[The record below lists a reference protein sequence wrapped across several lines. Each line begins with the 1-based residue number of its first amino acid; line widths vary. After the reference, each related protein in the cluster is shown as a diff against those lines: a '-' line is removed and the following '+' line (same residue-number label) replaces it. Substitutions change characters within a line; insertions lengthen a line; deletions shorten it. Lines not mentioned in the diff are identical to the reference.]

1 MSRKAREGIEQSEA
15 YPEPWFITSR
25 WWARLLYRGL
35 LGRPM
40 DGKRWSDSTFWRSA
54 TRGEDH
60 CWLRLAGWQRAA
72 IRCSAAYTLLLL
84 LPALLIAHFA
94 HGLSSAL
101 LLLAAHLG
109 VAALLAAPPLTYR
122 LLRSRGLRL
131 PWPEFIV
138 DAETA
143 ERSWR
148 WGRRELVH
156 ARRAWLEQ
164 KVRPVARTVA
174 AKLNRR
180 YHPAEAAQW
189 VHVPRDYRE
198 QGGGA
203 VEILL
208 PQSFALTEAGRRSL
222 AGAAAERLGI
232 RDACTAWELEGNA
245 PRLLLTAPVL
255 PPDSVSFEDMRPAL
269 ERAEEFS
276 FLLGLLGS
284 EALSISLKEDSPHLA
299 VSAGSG
305 AGKSELIKTLVSQAM
320 HWGWSILMLDW
331 KGESQEW
338 CEGLPGV
345 RYYRDIEALHD
356 VMVQIGEEIEWRR
369 SNRGREHARVL
380 VVSEEWGITA
390 PLLQSYWQSYRS
402 MLEPEERRTTPLK
415 SPAIEAG
422 MKLNFTGRSLG
433 FTQLLVAQR
442 FSARVTNGNA
452 DLRESF
458 TTIIMSRWKAQT
470 FKMLAPDIR
479 PIPKKLTKPGQWLAV
494 TGDELARFQG
504 GLWSDEEAVAW
515 ATSGQQPPAS
525 PWSEHYRPP
534 AIEQATDLSFQLPDG
549 VAAGNAIA
557 LEAKPR
563 SLRKLS
569 DLVDGLDHLDVTL
582 KVLQHWRDNEPDFP
596 AVQGGTQF
604 AGYLYDKAE
613 VIEFARRKRASQ
625 AAGHEGSK

>member
-1 MSRKAREGIEQSEA
+1 MKKAREGIEQQEL
-15 YPEPWFITSR
+15 YPEPWFITRSP
-25 WWARLLYRGL
+25 RLRFLYRFY

-40 DGKRWSDSTFWRSA
+40 DGKRWTDSTFWRSA
-54 TRGEDH
+54 TKGEDH
-60 CWLRLAGWQRAA
+60 WWLRLAGWQRAA
-72 IRCSAAYTLLLL
+72 IRVLTEKALIVTVISLITWQLLGPEWTLRFI
-84 LPALLIAHFA
+84 ALQ
-94 HGLSSAL
+94 
-101 LLLAAHLG
+101 
-109 VAALLAAPPLTYR
+109 AAPVLTIAAVVAGYK
-122 LLRSRGLRL
+122 LLRSRGLTI
-131 PWPEFIV
+131 PWPEMV
-138 DAETA
+138 VNAETA

-148 WGRRELVH
+148 WSRRELVH
-156 ARRAWLEQ
+156 ARRSWLEQ
-164 KVRPVARTVA
+164 KIRPVARTVA

-198 QGGGA
+198 QGGRA

-222 AGAAAERLGI
+222 AAAAAERLGI
-232 RDACTAWELEGNA
+232 RDASVSWELEGNA

-255 PPDSVSFEDMRPAL
+255 PPDFVSFADMLQPL
-269 ERAEEFS
+269 EQAKEYT
-276 FLLGLLGS
+276 FLLGMLGS

-305 AGKSELIKTLVSQAM
+305 AGKSELIKTLVAQAM
-320 HWGWSILMLDW
+320 HWGWSVLLLDW

-369 SNRGREHARVL
+369 TNRGRDHARVL

-390 PLLQSYWQSYRS
+390 PLLASYWQSYRG

-494 TGDELARFQG
+494 TGDEIARFQG
-504 GLWSDEEAVAW
+504 GLWSDDEATEW
-515 ATSGQQPPAS
+515 ATSGVQPPAS
-525 PWSEHYRPP
+525 PWSEHYRP
-534 AIEQATDLSFQLPDG
+534 AGSLQATDLSQM
-549 VAAGNAIA
+549 VAGPSAGGNALAIEAEIVPDVQLRKLRA
-557 LEAKPR
+557 LADSLSHLGFTER
-563 SLRKLS
+563 SLR
-569 DLVDGLDHLDVTL
+569 DC
-582 KVLQHWRDNEPDFP
+582 RDNDPDFP
-596 AVQGGTQF
+596 VAEGGTQF
-604 AGYLYDKAE
+604 AGYLYDQAK
-613 VIEFARRKRASQ
+613 VIEWARRYRAAQ
-625 AAGHEGSK
+625 AAEKGK